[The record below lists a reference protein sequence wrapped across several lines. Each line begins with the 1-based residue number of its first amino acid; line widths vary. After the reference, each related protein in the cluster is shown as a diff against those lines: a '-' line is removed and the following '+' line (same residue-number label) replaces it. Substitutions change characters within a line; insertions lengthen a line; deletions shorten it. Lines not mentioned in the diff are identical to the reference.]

1 MEHHLQIPPTSERL
15 SAKSMPATICRPW
28 QDNLVQTDLAPQGSS
43 AKPITE
49 LTLQYP
55 SLARS

>member
-28 QDNLVQTDLAPQGSS
+28 QDNLVQTDLAPQEAALSQ
-43 AKPITE
+43 
-49 LTLQYP
+49 LQ
-55 SLARS
+55 S